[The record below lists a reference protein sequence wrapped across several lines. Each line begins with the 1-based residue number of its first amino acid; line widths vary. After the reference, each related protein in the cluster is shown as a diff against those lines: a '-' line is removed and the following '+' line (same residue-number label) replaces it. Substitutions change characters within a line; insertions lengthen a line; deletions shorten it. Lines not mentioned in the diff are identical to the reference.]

1 MKSNTLK
8 QLREKNHLTLQDMA
22 TKIAVS
28 KPYYWQIENGKRRL
42 SYELAVKIS
51 AVLGKTPDEIFLE
64 SKLTKSEQTPSSA

>member
-8 QLREKNHLTLQDMA
+8 QLREENDLTLQDMA

-51 AVLGKTPDEIFLE
+51 TVLGKTPDEIFLE
-64 SKLTKSEQTPSSA
+64 SKLTKSEQTSSSA